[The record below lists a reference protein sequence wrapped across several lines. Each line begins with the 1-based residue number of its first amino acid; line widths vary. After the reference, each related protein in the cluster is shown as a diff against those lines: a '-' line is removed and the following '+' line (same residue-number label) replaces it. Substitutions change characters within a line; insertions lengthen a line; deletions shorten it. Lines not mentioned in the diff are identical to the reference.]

1 MHVTTVF
8 VALSFTIMLTMSE
21 KFFTK
26 PSLFISALLMALT
39 ACGSDDKSTT
49 TESIATEDTA
59 IEVASTVVPATDA
72 PVASTANSTR
82 GSMHGVRY
90 CEILLIS
97 RKDDGIHG
105 EVFNTFPLNECP
117 DDQWKAIDTAAVAKA
132 EGVLFAMPNGPRYW
146 AMDSVTKSDATETY
160 KKTFGEMDMNHYA
173 SVFIGTNP
181 AAMQNPYTP
190 RAVDRKA
197 AFTFNA
203 GTTVYMLRDAEGKTY
218 VMQSW
223 SQQTDPEL
231 AEDDLLTLGERL
243 QLPEGW
249 TYDHKTL
256 TQEFVVETRAEDAQ
270 VLSDDLRNSY
280 SYVATAP

>member
-1 MHVTTVF
+1 
-8 VALSFTIMLTMSE
+8 MS
-21 KFFTK
+21 KKCFTK
-26 PSLFISALLMALT
+26 PFLFIPVLLVALAG
-39 ACGSDDKSTT
+39 CGSSDKSTT
-49 TESIATEDTA
+49 AESTVTDAPAT
-59 IEVASTVVPATDA
+59 EVASTEVPATDA
-72 PVASTANSTR
+72 PAVSTSTPAR
-82 GSMHGVRY
+82 EGMHGGRY

-117 DDQWKAIDTAAVAKA
+117 DEQWKAIDTAAVAKA

-146 AMDSVTKSDATETY
+146 AMDSVMKSDATETY
-160 KKTFGEMDMNHYA
+160 KKTFGEIEMNHYA

-181 AAMQNPYTP
+181 AAMQSPYTP

-249 TYDHKTL
+249 TYDYKTL
-256 TQEFVVETRAEDAQ
+256 TQEFIVETRAEDAQ

-280 SYVATAP
+280 SYVTTAP